1 MKSEP
6 IPEADRQDKAR
17 LRRARRRIS
26 QLQATEREAYLDR
39 LANAVTPGPG
49 FFLYALLCG
58 ALIGLGFRYDQR
70 ALLVAGAL
78 LAPRLGPIVG
88 LSLAAVSGSLRFF
101 LRMLVALALGVLLVA
116 VAAGLA
122 FGLTLEP
129 DTSSLLPYEHTK
141 LNLVD
146 FALLLTGAVVMAIV
160 LARSERVAGVASVAV
175 AYELF
180 LPLAAATVG
189 FVLAEPELMEGATL
203 TFVLHLTWAVA
214 VGLFTLVLMGFR
226 PLTGSGRSLAAAI
239 VMMGLLGVI
248 SALGFGTSVLAAL
261 PTPTPTPTLT
271 PTATATAT
279 ATATPTVTPTNTA
292 TPTATSTATTTP
304 TLTPTPPR
312 AIVLGTNL
320 QGAILRDAPNGV
332 PLDFVAEREP
342 LLVIGGPEQSAGQ
355 LWWLVR
361 KEDGAEGWLLGD
373 FLATV
378 TPTGS

>member
-6 IPEADRQDKAR
+6 IPEADRRDRAR

-26 QLQATEREAYLDR
+26 QLQATEREAFLDR

-78 LAPRLGPIVG
+78 LAPRLGSVVG

-101 LRMLVALALGVLLVA
+101 LRMFVALALGVLLVA

-122 FGLTLEP
+122 FGLALEL
-129 DTSSLLPYEHTK
+129 DTNSLLPYEHTK

-146 FALLLTGAVVMAIV
+146 FGLLLTGAVIMAIV
-160 LARSERVAGVASVAV
+160 LARSERIAGVASVAV

-180 LPLAAATVG
+180 LPLGAVAVG
-189 FVLAEPELMEGATL
+189 FVLGEPELIEGATL

-214 VGLFTLVLMGFR
+214 AGLFTMVLMGFR

-239 VMMGLLGVI
+239 VMMGLLGVV

-279 ATATPTVTPTNTA
+279 ATATPTVTPTSTA
-292 TPTATSTATTTP
+292 TATATSTATNTP
-304 TLTPTPPR
+304 TLTPTPPL
-312 AIVLGTNL
+312 AIVLGTNF
-320 QGAILRDAPNGV
+320 QGAILRDAPDGLPV
-332 PLDFVAEREP
+332 DFVAERES
-342 LLVIGGPEQSAGQ
+342 LLVIGGPEQSTGQ

>member
-1 MKSEP
+1 
-6 IPEADRQDKAR
+6 

-26 QLQATEREAYLDR
+26 QLQATEREAFLDR

-78 LAPRLGPIVG
+78 IAPRLGPVVG

-101 LRMLVALALGVLLVA
+101 LRMLMALALGVLLVA

-122 FGLTLEP
+122 FGLALEP
-129 DTSSLLPYEHTK
+129 DTSSLLPYEHIK

-146 FALLLTGAVVMAIV
+146 FGLLLTGAVIMAIV
-160 LARSERVAGVASVAV
+160 LARSERIAGVASVAV

-180 LPLAAATVG
+180 LPLGAAAAG
-189 FVLAEPELMEGATL
+189 FVLAEPELIEGATL

-214 VGLFTLVLMGFR
+214 VGLFTKVLMGFR

-239 VMMGLLGVI
+239 VMMGLLGVV

-279 ATATPTVTPTNTA
+279 ATATPTVTPTSTATATVTNTA
-292 TPTATSTATTTP
+292 THTP
-304 TLTPTPPR
+304 TLTPTPPL
-312 AIVLGTNL
+312 AIVLGTNF
-320 QGAILRDAPNGV
+320 QGAILRDAPDGV
-332 PLDFVAEREP
+332 PVDFVAERES
-342 LLVIGGPEQSAGQ
+342 LLIIGGPEQSAGQ

>member
-17 LRRARRRIS
+17 LRRASRRIS

-70 ALLVAGAL
+70 ALLIAGAL

-101 LRMLVALALGVLLVA
+101 LRMLVALALGILLVA
-116 VAAGLA
+116 IAAGLA
-122 FGLTLEP
+122 FGLALEP
-129 DTSSLLPYEHTK
+129 ETSSLLPYEHTK

-180 LPLAAATVG
+180 LPLGAAAAG
-189 FVLAEPELMEGATL
+189 FVLAEPELIEGAAL

-214 VGLFTLVLMGFR
+214 VGLFAMVLMGFR

-279 ATATPTVTPTNTA
+279 ATATPTITPTNTS
-292 TPTATSTATTTP
+292 TPTATSTATDTP
-304 TLTPTPPR
+304 TRTPTPPR

-320 QGAILRDAPNGV
+320 QGAILRDAPDGLPV
-332 PLDFVAEREP
+332 DFVAEREP
-342 LLVIGGPEQSAGQ
+342 LLVIGDPAQSAGQ
-355 LWWLVR
+355 QWWLVR

>member
-1 MKSEP
+1 
-6 IPEADRQDKAR
+6 

-26 QLQATEREAYLDR
+26 QLQATEREAFLDR

-78 LAPRLGPIVG
+78 LAPRLGSVVG

-101 LRMLVALALGVLLVA
+101 LRMFVALALGVLLVA

-122 FGLTLEP
+122 FGLALEL
-129 DTSSLLPYEHTK
+129 DTNSLLPYEHTK

-146 FALLLTGAVVMAIV
+146 FGLLLTGAVIMAIV
-160 LARSERVAGVASVAV
+160 LARSERIAGVASVAV

-180 LPLAAATVG
+180 LPLGAVAVG
-189 FVLAEPELMEGATL
+189 FVLGEPELIEGATL

-214 VGLFTLVLMGFR
+214 AGLFTMVLMGFR

-239 VMMGLLGVI
+239 VMMGLLGVV

-279 ATATPTVTPTNTA
+279 ATATPTVTPTSTA
-292 TPTATSTATTTP
+292 TATATSTATNTP
-304 TLTPTPPR
+304 TLTPTPPL
-312 AIVLGTNL
+312 AIVLGTNF
-320 QGAILRDAPNGV
+320 QGAILRDAPDGV
-332 PLDFVAEREP
+332 PVDFVAERES
-342 LLVIGGPEQSAGQ
+342 LLVIGGPEQSTGQ

>member
-6 IPEADRQDKAR
+6 IPEADRRDRAR

-26 QLQATEREAYLDR
+26 QLQATEREAFLDR

-78 LAPRLGPIVG
+78 LAPRLGSVVG

-101 LRMLVALALGVLLVA
+101 LRMFVALALGVLLVA

-122 FGLTLEP
+122 FGLALEL
-129 DTSSLLPYEHTK
+129 DTNSLLPYEHTK

-146 FALLLTGAVVMAIV
+146 FGLLLTGAVIMAIV
-160 LARSERVAGVASVAV
+160 LARSERIAGVASVAV

-180 LPLAAATVG
+180 LPLGAVAVG
-189 FVLAEPELMEGATL
+189 FVLGEPELIEGATL

-214 VGLFTLVLMGFR
+214 AGLFTMVLMGFR

-239 VMMGLLGVI
+239 VMMGLLGIV

-279 ATATPTVTPTNTA
+279 ATATPTVTPTSTA
-292 TPTATSTATTTP
+292 TATATSTATNTP
-304 TLTPTPPR
+304 TLTPTPPL
-312 AIVLGTNL
+312 AIVLGTNF
-320 QGAILRDAPNGV
+320 QGAILRDAPDGV
-332 PLDFVAEREP
+332 PVDFVAERES
-342 LLVIGGPEQSAGQ
+342 LLVIGGPEQSTGQ

>member
-1 MKSEP
+1 MISEP
-6 IPEADRQDKAR
+6 IPEADRRDRAR
-17 LRRARRRIS
+17 IRRAGRRIS
-26 QLQATEREAYLDR
+26 QLQATEREAFLDR

-70 ALLVAGAL
+70 ALLIAGAL
-78 LAPRLGPIVG
+78 LAPRLGPVVG

-101 LRMLVALALGVLLVA
+101 LRMLVALALGILLVA

-122 FGLTLEP
+122 FGFALDP
-129 DTSSLLPYEHTK
+129 DTNSLLPYEHIK

-160 LARSERVAGVASVAV
+160 LARSERIAGVASVAV

-180 LPLAAATVG
+180 LPLGAAAGG
-189 FVLAEPELMEGATL
+189 FILAEPELIEGATL

-214 VGLFTLVLMGFR
+214 AGLFTLVIMGFR

-239 VMMGLLGVI
+239 VMMGLLGVV

-261 PTPTPTPTLT
+261 PPPTPTPTLT
-271 PTATATAT
+271 PTVTPTPTATAT
-279 ATATPTVTPTNTA
+279 STVTPTSTPTA
-292 TPTATSTATTTP
+292 TATSTATNTP
-304 TLTPTPPR
+304 TFTPTPPR
-312 AIVLGTNL
+312 AIVLGTNF
-320 QGAILRDAPNGV
+320 QGAILRDGPNGTPV
-332 PLDFVAEREP
+332 DFVAEREP
-342 LLVIGGPEQSAGQ
+342 LLIIGGPEQSAGK

-361 KEDGAEGWLLGD
+361 KEDGAESWLVSD

-378 TPTGS
+378 TPTGP

>member
-1 MKSEP
+1 MISEP

-17 LRRARRRIS
+17 RRRADRRIS

-49 FFLYALLCG
+49 FFLYALFCG

-78 LAPRLGPIVG
+78 LAPRLGPVVG

-101 LRMLVALALGVLLVA
+101 LRMFVALTLGVVLVALAV
-116 VAAGLA
+116 GLA
-122 FGLTLEP
+122 FAFAPPAGNE
-129 DTSSLLPYEHTK
+129 SLLPYEHTK

-160 LARSERVAGVASVAV
+160 VARSERVAGVASVAV

-180 LPLAAATVG
+180 LPLGAASVG
-189 FVLAEPELMEGATL
+189 FLLAEPELIEGATL
-203 TFVLHLTWAVA
+203 TFILHLTWAIA
-214 VGLFTLVLMGFR
+214 AGLFTMILMGFR

-279 ATATPTVTPTNTA
+279 ATATPTSTSTSTYTPTPTNTA
-292 TPTATSTATTTP
+292 TNTP
-304 TLTPTPPR
+304 TLTPTPPS
-312 AIVLGTNL
+312 AIVLGTNFR
-320 QGAILRDAPNGV
+320 GAILRDAPDG
-332 PLDFVAEREP
+332 LSIDFVAEGER
-342 LLVIGGPEQSAGQ
+342 LLVIDGPEQSAGQ

-378 TPTGS
+378 TPTGP

>member
-1 MKSEP
+1 MISEP

-17 LRRARRRIS
+17 KRRAERRIS

-70 ALLVAGAL
+70 ALLIAGAL
-78 LAPRLGPIVG
+78 LAPRLGPVVG
-88 LSLAAVSGSLRFF
+88 LSLASVSGSLRFF
-101 LRMLVALALGVLLVA
+101 LRMLVALALGVVLVA
-116 VAAGLA
+116 LAAGLA
-122 FGLTLEP
+122 YAFAPPT
-129 DTSSLLPYEHTK
+129 DTSSLLPYEHIK

-160 LARSERVAGVASVAV
+160 LARAERVAGVASVAV

-180 LPLAAATVG
+180 LPLGAAVVG
-189 FVLAEPELMEGATL
+189 FLLSEPELIEGATL

-214 VGLFTLVLMGFR
+214 AGLFTMILMGFR

-239 VMMGLLGVI
+239 VMMGLLGVV
-248 SALGFGTSVLAAL
+248 SAVGFGTSVLAAL

-279 ATATPTVTPTNTA
+279 ATATPTVTPTNTSTS
-292 TPTATSTATTTP
+292 TPTSTATHTP
-304 TLTPTPPR
+304 TFTPTPPL
-312 AIVLGTNL
+312 AIVLGTNF
-320 QGAILRDAPNGV
+320 QGAILRDAPDGV
-332 PLDFVAEREP
+332 PLDFVAEREA

-355 LWWLVR
+355 IWWLVR

-378 TPTGS
+378 TPTGP

>member
-6 IPEADRQDKAR
+6 IPEADRRDRAR

-26 QLQATEREAYLDR
+26 QLQATEREAFLDR

-78 LAPRLGPIVG
+78 LAPRLGSVVG

-101 LRMLVALALGVLLVA
+101 LRMFVALALGVLLVA

-122 FGLTLEP
+122 FGLALEL
-129 DTSSLLPYEHTK
+129 DTNSLLPYEHTK

-146 FALLLTGAVVMAIV
+146 FGLLLTGAVIMAIV
-160 LARSERVAGVASVAV
+160 LARSERIAGVASVAV

-180 LPLAAATVG
+180 LPLGAVAVG
-189 FVLAEPELMEGATL
+189 FVLGEPELIEGATL

-214 VGLFTLVLMGFR
+214 AGLFTMVLMGFR

-239 VMMGLLGVI
+239 VMMGLLGVV

-279 ATATPTVTPTNTA
+279 ATATPTVTPTSTA
-292 TPTATSTATTTP
+292 TATATSTATNTP
-304 TLTPTPPR
+304 TLTPTPPL
-312 AIVLGTNL
+312 AIVLGTNF
-320 QGAILRDAPNGV
+320 QGAILRDAPDGV
-332 PLDFVAEREP
+332 PVDFVAERES
-342 LLVIGGPEQSAGQ
+342 LLVIGGPEQSTGQ

>member
-6 IPEADRQDKAR
+6 IPEADRRDRAR
-17 LRRARRRIS
+17 LRRASRRIS

-49 FFLYALLCG
+49 FFLYALLSG

-78 LAPRLGPIVG
+78 LAPRLGPVVG

-101 LRMLVALALGVLLVA
+101 LRMLVALALGILLVA

-122 FGLTLEP
+122 FGLALAP
-129 DTSSLLPYEHTK
+129 DTSSLLPYEHIK

-146 FALLLTGAVVMAIV
+146 FGLLLTGAVIMAIV
-160 LARSERVAGVASVAV
+160 LARSERIAGVASVAV

-180 LPLAAATVG
+180 LPLGAAAVG
-189 FVLAEPELMEGATL
+189 FVLAEPELIEGASL

-239 VMMGLLGVI
+239 VMMGLLGVV

-271 PTATATAT
+271 PTPTATAT
-279 ATATPTVTPTNTA
+279 ATATPTLTPTSTT
-292 TPTATSTATTTP
+292 TPTATSTATNTP
-304 TLTPTPPR
+304 TLTPTPPSG
-312 AIVLGTNL
+312 IVLGTNF
-320 QGAILRDAPNGV
+320 QGAILRDAPDGV
-332 PLDFVAEREP
+332 PVDFVAESEL
-342 LLVIGGPEQSAGQ
+342 LLVIGGPEQSSGQ

>member
-49 FFLYALLCG
+49 FFLFALICG

-70 ALLVAGAL
+70 ALLLAGAL
-78 LAPRLGPIVG
+78 LAPRLGPVVG

-122 FGLTLEP
+122 FGLALEP

-146 FALLLTGAVVMAIV
+146 FGLLLTGAVIMAIV

-180 LPLAAATVG
+180 LPLGAATVG
-189 FVLAEPELMEGATL
+189 FLLDEPELIEGATL

-214 VGLFTLVLMGFR
+214 VGLFTMVLMGFR

-239 VMMGLLGVI
+239 VMMGLLGVV

-279 ATATPTVTPTNTA
+279 ATDTPTVTPTSTA
-292 TPTATSTATTTP
+292 TPTATSTATNTP
-304 TLTPTPPR
+304 TLTPTPPL
-312 AIVLGTNL
+312 AIVLGTNF
-320 QGAILRDAPNGV
+320 QGAILRDTPDGA

>member
-39 LANAVTPGPG
+39 LANAVTPGAG

-58 ALIGLGFRYDQR
+58 ALIGLGYRYDQR
-70 ALLVAGAL
+70 ALLIAGAL
-78 LAPRLGPIVG
+78 LAPRLGPVAG
-88 LSLAAVSGSLRFF
+88 LSLAAVSGSVRFF
-101 LRMLVALALGVLLVA
+101 LRMSVALALGVLLVA
-116 VAAGLA
+116 VAAGLV
-122 FGLTLEP
+122 FGLALGS
-129 DTSSLLPYEHTK
+129 DTVSLLPYEHTK

-146 FALLLTGAVVMAIV
+146 FGLLLTGAVVMAIV
-160 LARSERVAGVASVAV
+160 LARSERLAGVASVAV
-175 AYELF
+175 AYSLF
-180 LPLAAATVG
+180 LPLGAAGAG
-189 FVLAEPELMEGATL
+189 LVLSEPELVQGAAL

-214 VGLFTLVLMGFR
+214 AGLFTLVLMGFR

-239 VMMGLLGVI
+239 VMMGLLGVV

-279 ATATPTVTPTNTA
+279 ATATLTVTPTPTA
-292 TPTATSTATTTP
+292 THTATSTATNTP
-304 TLTPTPPR
+304 TLTPTPPS
-312 AIVLGTNL
+312 AIVLGTNFR
-320 QGAILRDAPNGV
+320 GAILRDKPDGAPV
-332 PLDFVAEREP
+332 DFVAEREP
-342 LLVIGGPEQSAGQ
+342 LLIIGGPEPSAGQ

-361 KEDGAEGWLLGD
+361 REDGSEGWLLGD

>member
-1 MKSEP
+1 VISEP
-6 IPEADRQDKAR
+6 IPEADRHEKAR
-17 LRRARRRIS
+17 LRRASRRIS

-39 LANAVTPGPG
+39 LAIAVTPGPG
-49 FFLYALLCG
+49 FFLFALLCG

-70 ALLVAGAL
+70 ALLIAGAL
-78 LAPRLGPIVG
+78 IAPRLGPVVG
-88 LSLAAVSGSLRFF
+88 LSLAAVSGSVRFF
-101 LRMLVALALGVLLVA
+101 LRMLIALALGVLLVA

-122 FGLTLEP
+122 YGLALEL
-129 DTSSLLPYEHTK
+129 DTYSLLPYEHTK

-160 LARSERVAGVASVAV
+160 IARSERVAGVASVAV

-180 LPLAAATVG
+180 LPLGAASVG
-189 FVLAEPELMEGATL
+189 FLLAEPELIEGAAL
-203 TFVLHLTWAVA
+203 TFVLHLTWAIA
-214 VGLFTLVLMGFR
+214 VGLFTMVLMGFR

-239 VMMGLLGVI
+239 VMMGMLGVV
-248 SALGFGTSVLAAL
+248 SALGFGTSVLAAI
-261 PTPTPTPTLT
+261 PTPTPTPTHT

-279 ATATPTVTPTNTA
+279 ATATPTATATSTSTPTPTRTPTNTA
-292 TPTATSTATTTP
+292 TA
-304 TLTPTPPR
+304 TPTPPR

-320 QGAILRDAPNGV
+320 QGAILRDAPDGL
-332 PLDFVAEREP
+332 PLDFVSEREP
-342 LLVIGGPEQSAGQ
+342 LLVIGGPETSAGQ

-373 FLATV
+373 LLATV

>member
-1 MKSEP
+1 VKSEP
-6 IPEADRQDKAR
+6 IPEADRRDRAR
-17 LRRARRRIS
+17 LRRASRRIS

-49 FFLYALLCG
+49 FFLYALLSG

-78 LAPRLGPIVG
+78 LAPRLGPVAG

-101 LRMLVALALGVLLVA
+101 LRMLVALALGILLVA

-122 FGLTLEP
+122 FGLALQP
-129 DTSSLLPYEHTK
+129 DTSSLLPYEHIK

-146 FALLLTGAVVMAIV
+146 FGLLLTGAVIMAVV
-160 LARSERVAGVASVAV
+160 LARSERIAGVASVAV

-180 LPLAAATVG
+180 LPLGAAAVG
-189 FVLAEPELMEGATL
+189 FVLAEPELIEGASL
-203 TFVLHLTWAVA
+203 TFMLHLTWAVA

-239 VMMGLLGVI
+239 VMMGLLGVV

-271 PTATATAT
+271 PTPTATAT
-279 ATATPTVTPTNTA
+279 ATATPTLTPTSTT
-292 TPTATSTATTTP
+292 TPTATSTATNTP
-304 TLTPTPPR
+304 TLTPTPPSG
-312 AIVLGTNL
+312 IVLGTNF
-320 QGAILRDAPNGV
+320 QGAILRDAPDGV
-332 PLDFVAEREP
+332 PVDFVAEREL
-342 LLVIGGPEQSAGQ
+342 LLVIGGPEQSSGQ

>member
-6 IPEADRQDKAR
+6 IAEADRRDRAR

-26 QLQATEREAYLDR
+26 QLQATEREAFLDR

-78 LAPRLGPIVG
+78 LAPRLGPVVG

-122 FGLTLEP
+122 FGLALEL
-129 DTSSLLPYEHTK
+129 DTNSLLPYEHTK

-146 FALLLTGAVVMAIV
+146 FGLLLTGAVIMAIV
-160 LARSERVAGVASVAV
+160 LARSERIAGVASVAV

-180 LPLAAATVG
+180 LPLGAVAVG
-189 FVLAEPELMEGATL
+189 FVLAEPELIEGAML

-214 VGLFTLVLMGFR
+214 VGLFTMVLTGFR

-239 VMMGLLGVI
+239 VMMGLLGVV

-279 ATATPTVTPTNTA
+279 ATATLTVTPTSTATATATNTA
-292 TPTATSTATTTP
+292 THTP
-304 TLTPTPPR
+304 TLTPTPPL
-312 AIVLGTNL
+312 AIVLGTNF
-320 QGAILRDAPNGV
+320 QGAILRDAPDGV
-332 PLDFVAEREP
+332 PVDFVAEREP

-373 FLATV
+373 VLATV